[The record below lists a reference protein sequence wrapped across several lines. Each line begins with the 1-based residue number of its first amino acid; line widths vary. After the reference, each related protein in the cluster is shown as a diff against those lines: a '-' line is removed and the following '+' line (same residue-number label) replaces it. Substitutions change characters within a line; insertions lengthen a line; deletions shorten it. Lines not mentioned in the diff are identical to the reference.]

1 MVDCEDKQVV
11 TERVEESWCWLIKT
25 KIKQTNRDTVTLSRL
40 IKRGLERS
48 VYSGCKSQQ
57 DPPGELSRVPTNI
70 FNAVIIILF
79 LLCLEIVPRILILR
93 GLGAQKWTIY
103 SDRLLDVSLPSSL
116 RGSPTDKSEIP
127 IWFPQSNVTKSN
139 VTKPLLQIGFL
150 THWKEKS
157 GILVR
162 TQPSNRRTFNIHT
175 ILFPGRRG
183 QTFNIHT
190 GGQTVARK
198 VQTNS
203 QNMWE
208 KYFPG
213 ILVET
218 YFLPCQR
225 KMRSSQNGQK
235 SSTTRQH

>member
-1 MVDCEDKQVV
+1 M
-11 TERVEESWCWLIKT
+11 
-25 KIKQTNRDTVTLSRL
+25 TLSRL

-57 DPPGELSRVPTNI
+57 DPPGDLSRVPTNI
-70 FNAVIIILF
+70 FNAAVIIILF

-93 GLGAQKWTIY
+93 GLGAEKWTIY
-103 SDRLLDVSLPSSL
+103 SDRLLDMSPPLSN
-116 RGSPTDKSEIP
+116 GSPTDKSEIP

-175 ILFPGRRG
+175 ILFPGREGGRK
-183 QTFNIHT
+183 
-190 GGQTVARK
+190 GQTVARK

-225 KMRSSQNGQK
+225 KMRSSQNGHRK